1 MANLRKRGL
10 ATFVYSVPQYQASYL
25 QITGCLII
33 TITLKPKIMLSFLKM
48 LAVMS
53 ASALLPMSLHAGNID
68 NTPVA
73 KFDLSRY
80 LGTWYEIARYDHSFE
95 RGMTDV
101 SAEYI
106 LRDDGKIDVINSG
119 CIEGKSKTAHG
130 KAKQPDPE
138 TEPAL
143 LRVSFFMFFYS
154 DYRILMIDDD
164 YTTALVGS
172 SNDNYLWILSRTPN
186 PSQDT
191 INKYAAE
198 ARHRGYD
205 TTHLIKVPQSH
216 HR

>member
-1 MANLRKRGL
+1 MQ
-10 ATFVYSVPQYQASYL
+10 S
-25 QITGCLII
+25 I
-33 TITLKPKIMLSFLKM
+33 LKL

-73 KFDLSRY
+73 KLDLSRY

-101 SAEYI
+101 HAEYV
-106 LRDDGKIDVINSG
+106 LRDDGKIEVLNTGWLD
-119 CIEGKSKTAHG
+119 GKSKTAHG

-138 TEPAL
+138 TSPAL

-172 SNDNYLWILSRTPN
+172 SSDSYLWILSRTPN

-191 INKYAAE
+191 VNKYVAE

-205 TTHLIKVPQSH
+205 TTRLIKVPQS
-216 HR
+216 RNR

>member
-1 MANLRKRGL
+1 MQ
-10 ATFVYSVPQYQASYL
+10 S
-25 QITGCLII
+25 I
-33 TITLKPKIMLSFLKM
+33 LKL

-53 ASALLPMSLHAGNID
+53 ASALIPMSLHAGNID
-68 NTPVA
+68 NTPVT

-101 SAEYI
+101 RAEYV

-119 CIEGKSKTAHG
+119 WIDGKSKTAHG

-138 TEPAL
+138 TDPAL

-172 SNDNYLWILSRTPN
+172 SSDSYLWILSRTPN
-186 PSQDT
+186 PSQET
-191 INKYAAE
+191 INKYVAE

-205 TTHLIKVPQSH
+205 TTRLIKVPQG
-216 HR
+216 RNQ

>member
-1 MANLRKRGL
+1 
-10 ATFVYSVPQYQASYL
+10 
-25 QITGCLII
+25 
-33 TITLKPKIMLSFLKM
+33 
-48 LAVMS
+48 MS
-53 ASALLPMSLHAGNID
+53 ASALLPMSLRAGNID

-73 KFDLSRY
+73 KLDLSRY

-101 SAEYI
+101 CAEYV

-119 CIEGKSKTAHG
+119 WIDGKSKTAHG
-130 KAKQPDPE
+130 KAKQPDPK

-172 SNDNYLWILSRTPN
+172 SDDSFLWILSRSPR
-186 PSQDT
+186 PSQET
-191 INKYAAE
+191 INKYVAE

-205 TTHLIKVPQSH
+205 PTRLIKVPQSR